1 MAVVL
6 PGNIRKLMFASLLFL
21 VSMFIGI
28 FGYVTIEHFSLID
41 AAYMS
46 ILAFSTV
53 GFSEVQP
60 LSQQGKFFS
69 VLYITINLGIF
80 AYIVSVL
87 SSVLFEGE
95 LRKIFKNIASDREMK
110 KLKNHIIVC
119 GFGKN
124 GAMACEELEAAGKEF
139 VVIEKDLAVIEAVHR
154 DKKFSF
160 INGNATLDEVLV
172 EAGVDRAAIII
183 TALREDADNVF
194 ITLTA
199 RELNPSIKVIAKAT
213 EVNSQKK
220 LYRAGA
226 THVVMPD
233 YLGGTHM
240 AQLITKPYV
249 IEFLDL
255 ISGVGGSK
263 LALEEV
269 SYEKLKPEFHDKTIR
284 ELDIRNKTGATILAF
299 KDDMKGF
306 LFNPSSSKKITV
318 GDVLILLGHTENIDK
333 FRALYTH
340 S

>member
-1 MAVVL
+1 MTVVL
-6 PGNIRKLMFASLLFL
+6 KRSVRKLVFAVLLFIT
-21 VSMFIGI
+21 SMIIGTI
-28 FGYVTIEHFSLID
+28 GYITIEHFSVID
-41 AAYMS
+41 AAYMA

-53 GFSEVQP
+53 GFNEVQP

-69 VLYITINLGIF
+69 VLYIIINLGIF
-80 AYIVSVL
+80 AYIASVL
-87 SSVLFEGE
+87 STFLFEGE
-95 LRKIFKNIASDREMK
+95 LRKIFKNIASGREMK
-110 KLKNHIIVC
+110 RLKDHIIVC

-124 GAMACEELEAAGKEF
+124 GAMACEELRAANKDF
-139 VVIEKDLAVIEAVHR
+139 VVIEKDLEVIEAVPKER
-154 DKKFSF
+154 KFSF
-160 INGNATLDEVLV
+160 INGNATLDEVLL

-183 TALREDADNVF
+183 TALQEDADNVF

-199 RELNPSIKVIAKAT
+199 RELNPDIKVIAKAT

-263 LALEEV
+263 LELEEV

-284 ELDIRNKTGATILAF
+284 ELDIRQRTGATILAF
-299 KDDMKGF
+299 KDDVKGF
-306 LFNPSSSKKITV
+306 LFNPNSSKRITE
-318 GDVLILLGHTENIDK
+318 GDVLILLGDADNIEK
-333 FRALYTH
+333 FRGVYTH